1 MDTHS
6 QEPVIRGYDPDSM
19 QVQEIQLAAPSA
31 ANFSPQYEGVLRE
44 MRRHRT
50 GVRTPPM
57 AGATLTTTSDA
68 AGSISSLSGGGPSK
82 NIGAPRYSPRMH
94 ADEYVVIIK
103 PRETCNLTQY
113 RGTGSIGNAIR
124 AAITQRSDNAEADP
138 NLAHKYSLHP
148 IWEQNLVVVGTKEE
162 RVLPILLGLDKLRLT
177 DRTINVQAY
186 LKATDNMGK
195 GVIRLAN
202 TFTTDYIL
210 ENTTSPHNQII
221 GARRLGSTNVVALT
235 FEHSNLPRCVF
246 FLNEA
251 TLVQKYRKTNAICAT
266 CGKPGHRTDVCPAPV
281 PENERCALCGKTGV
295 DASQPHE
302 CHPRCVLCGGP
313 HVAGSRD
320 CPRRYRQP
328 APSKSANPPASQTRG
343 RSRTPTRHH
352 NGQRDIT
359 SVAGKETRERSTSR
373 SRSENRV
380 GSPSRSRSRSKGRR
394 SRSQS
399 KGRRSRSRSSGR
411 RPAQQHTRQGQTTS
425 TPPVLKLTGPQVSWA
440 SVVASPRTQNSS
452 RNTESLIIAQL
463 QSTIEQQNRTLAQLQ
478 QLVAQQQQEISR
490 LRQEIQGNKCP
501 QTTPTAATSADCE
514 MSPASSETPEPD
526 THITQRRNS
535 LTTPTQA
542 SIVDLVDNALEQ
554 KLSAFTATITQTIEQ
569 SIMKHVSA
577 LEERNARNL
586 HELAMPYITQMQS
599 IIAKHNRQVTQLS
612 EGKHCKGVKLLSGR
626 RDMPAAA
633 LSINP
638 DSDDASTTPHDG

>member
-19 QVQEIQLAAPSA
+19 QVQEIQLAAPSS
-31 ANFSPQYEGVLRE
+31 ANFSPHYEGVLRE

-50 GVRTPPM
+50 GVRTPPT

-68 AGSISSLSGGGPSK
+68 AGTISSLSDGGPSK
-82 NIGAPRYSPRMH
+82 NIGAPRYSPRMD
-94 ADEYVVIIK
+94 ADEYVVI
-103 PRETCNLTQY
+103 
-113 RGTGSIGNAIR
+113 
-124 AAITQRSDNAEADP
+124 
-138 NLAHKYSLHP
+138 
-148 IWEQNLVVVGTKEE
+148 VGTKEE

-221 GARRLGSTNVVALT
+221 RARRLGSTKVVALT

-251 TLVQKYRKTNAICAT
+251 TLVQKYRKLNAICAT

-313 HVAGSRD
+313 HVAGSRE

-328 APSKSANPPASQTRG
+328 APSKSANPPAGQTRG

-373 SRSENRV
+373 SRSGNRV

-452 RNTESLIIAQL
+452 RNTESPIIAQL

-478 QLVAQQQQEISR
+478 QLVAQQQQEISC

-526 THITQRRNS
+526 THITHRRNS

-542 SIVDLVDNALEQ
+542 SIVDLVDKALEQ

-577 LEERNARNL
+577 LEERNAKTL

-599 IIAKHNRQVTQLS
+599 IIAKHNRQVTQLN

>member
-19 QVQEIQLAAPSA
+19 QVQEIQLAAPSS
-31 ANFSPQYEGVLRE
+31 ANFSPHYEGVLRE
-44 MRRHRT
+44 MRRHCT
-50 GVRTPPM
+50 GVRTPPT
-57 AGATLTTTSDA
+57 AGGDA
-68 AGSISSLSGGGPSK
+68 HNDKRCCRTISSLSGGGPSK
-82 NIGAPRYSPRMH
+82 NIGAPRYSPRMD

-124 AAITQRSDNAEADP
+124 AAISQRSDNAEAEP

-148 IWEQNLVVVGTKEE
+148 IWEQNLVVVATKEE

-328 APSKSANPPASQTRG
+328 APSKSANPPAGQTRG

-359 SVAGKETRERSTSR
+359 SVAGKETRE
-373 SRSENRV
+373 
-380 GSPSRSRSRSKGRR
+380 RSRSRSKGRR

-425 TPPVLKLTGPQVSWA
+425 TPPVLKLTG
-440 SVVASPRTQNSS
+440 
-452 RNTESLIIAQL
+452 L
-463 QSTIEQQNRTLAQLQ
+463 
-478 QLVAQQQQEISR
+478 
-490 LRQEIQGNKCP
+490 
-501 QTTPTAATSADCE
+501 
-514 MSPASSETPEPD
+514 
-526 THITQRRNS
+526 
-535 LTTPTQA
+535 
-542 SIVDLVDNALEQ
+542 
-554 KLSAFTATITQTIEQ
+554 
-569 SIMKHVSA
+569 
-577 LEERNARNL
+577 
-586 HELAMPYITQMQS
+586 QMQS
-599 IIAKHNRQVTQLS
+599 IIAKHNRQVTQLN

>member
-19 QVQEIQLAAPSA
+19 QVQEIQLAAPSS
-31 ANFSPQYEGVLRE
+31 ANFSPHYEGVLRE

-50 GVRTPPM
+50 GVRTPPT

-68 AGSISSLSGGGPSK
+68 AGTISSLSGGGPSK
-82 NIGAPRYSPRMH
+82 NIGAPRYSPRMD

-124 AAITQRSDNAEADP
+124 AAISQRSDNAEADP
-138 NLAHKYSLHP
+138 NLPHKYSLHP

-328 APSKSANPPASQTRG
+328 APSKSANPPAGQTRG

-373 SRSENRV
+373 SRSGNRV

-452 RNTESLIIAQL
+452 RNTESPIIAQL

-490 LRQEIQGNKCP
+490 LRQEIQRNKCP

-542 SIVDLVDNALEQ
+542 SIVDLVDKALEQ

-569 SIMKHVSA
+569 STMKHVSA
-577 LEERNARNL
+577 LEERNAKKL

-599 IIAKHNRQVTQLS
+599 IIAKHNRQVTQLN

>member
-1 MDTHS
+1 MFLPVGNPNWGPAYALRSKCQVRRSYSPKMFKSCHVVFKSCHGGPIFWTFICEKPWRARGTLLGLRPSSEYGRAITTQTMDTHS

-19 QVQEIQLAAPSA
+19 QVQEIQLAAPSS
-31 ANFSPQYEGVLRE
+31 ANLSPHYEEVLRE

-50 GVRTPPM
+50 GVRTPPT
-57 AGATLTTTSDA
+57 AGAALTTTSDA
-68 AGSISSLSGGGPSK
+68 AGTISSLSGGGPSK
-82 NIGAPRYSPRMH
+82 NIGAPRYSPRMD

-113 RGTGSIGNAIR
+113 GGTGSIGNAIR
-124 AAITQRSDNAEADP
+124 AAVSQRSDNAEADP

-251 TLVQKYRKTNAICAT
+251 TLVQKYRKTKAICAT

-302 CHPRCVLCGGP
+302 CHPRRVLCGGP

-328 APSKSANPPASQTRG
+328 APSKSANPSAGQTRG
-343 RSRTPTRHH
+343 RSGTPTRHH
-352 NGQRDIT
+352 NRQRDIS
-359 SVAGKETRERSTSR
+359 SVAGRETRERSTSR
-373 SRSENRV
+373 SRSGNRL
-380 GSPSRSRSRSKGRR
+380 S
-394 SRSQS
+394 
-399 KGRRSRSRSSGR
+399 
-411 RPAQQHTRQGQTTS
+411 S
-425 TPPVLKLTGPQVSWA
+425 TPGRA
-440 SVVASPRTQNSS
+440 RRHPRHGSSSLRDLRRRIAISQEVKSATSHTQYCN
-452 RNTESLIIAQL
+452 
-463 QSTIEQQNRTLAQLQ
+463 
-478 QLVAQQQQEISR
+478 R
-490 LRQEIQGNKCP
+490 LRPIVKRVSGNSCCGYQGTREFGGNEMPPPENFYTGAPPIPP
-501 QTTPTAATSADCE
+501 Q
-514 MSPASSETPEPD
+514 
-526 THITQRRNS
+526 HNFS
-535 LTTPTQA
+535 LTRT
-542 SIVDLVDNALEQ
+542 I
-554 KLSAFTATITQTIEQ
+554 LSPFFHILRSYNT
-569 SIMKHVSA
+569 
-577 LEERNARNL
+577 
-586 HELAMPYITQMQS
+586 
-599 IIAKHNRQVTQLS
+599 
-612 EGKHCKGVKLLSGR
+612 SG
-626 RDMPAAA
+626 
-633 LSINP
+633 
-638 DSDDASTTPHDG
+638 

>member
-19 QVQEIQLAAPSA
+19 QVQEIQLAAPSS
-31 ANFSPQYEGVLRE
+31 ANFSPHYEGVLRE

-50 GVRTPPM
+50 GVRTPPT

-68 AGSISSLSGGGPSK
+68 AGTISSLSGGGPSK
-82 NIGAPRYSPRMH
+82 NIGAPRYSPRMD

-124 AAITQRSDNAEADP
+124 AAISQRSDNAEADP

-210 ENTTSPHNQII
+210 DENTTSPHNQII

-266 CGKPGHRTDVCPAPV
+266 YGKPGHRTDVCPAPV

-302 CHPRCVLCGGP
+302 CHRDVCSVAARTLPALATARADIANQPPPSPQTHRPAKHADEAGP
-313 HVAGSRD
+313 DS
-320 CPRRYRQP
+320 
-328 APSKSANPPASQTRG
+328 PPQRTERHHQRG
-343 RSRTPTRHH
+343 RQRNPREIDFPVPLRESGGLPIQITVTVQGTPVTVTVQ
-352 NGQRDIT
+352 G
-359 SVAGKETRERSTSR
+359 G
-373 SRSENRV
+373 
-380 GSPSRSRSRSKGRR
+380 
-394 SRSQS
+394 
-399 KGRRSRSRSSGR
+399 RSRSRSSGR
-411 RPAQQHTRQGQTTS
+411 RPAQQHTRQGQTTA

-440 SVVASPRTQNSS
+440 TVVASPRTQNSS
-452 RNTESLIIAQL
+452 RNTESPIIAQL
-463 QSTIEQQNRTLAQLQ
+463 QSTIEQQNRTLTQLQ
-478 QLVAQQQQEISR
+478 QLVAQQQQVISR

-542 SIVDLVDNALEQ
+542 SIVDLVDKALEQ
-554 KLSAFTATITQTIEQ
+554 KLSAFTETITQTIEQ

-577 LEERNARNL
+577 LEERNAKKL

-599 IIAKHNRQVTQLS
+599 IIAKHNMQVTQLN

>member
-19 QVQEIQLAAPSA
+19 QVQEIQLAAPSS
-31 ANFSPQYEGVLRE
+31 ANFSPHYEGVLRE

-50 GVRTPPM
+50 GVRTPPT

-68 AGSISSLSGGGPSK
+68 AGTISSLSGGGPSK
-82 NIGAPRYSPRMH
+82 NIGAPRYSPRMD
-94 ADEYVVIIK
+94 ADEYVIIIK

-124 AAITQRSDNAEADP
+124 AAISQRSDNAEADP

-328 APSKSANPPASQTRG
+328 APSKSANPPAGQTRG

-373 SRSENRV
+373 SRSGNRV

-394 SRSQS
+394 SLSQS

-425 TPPVLKLTGPQVSWA
+425 TPPVLKLTGPQSH
-440 SVVASPRTQNSS
+440 NSS
-452 RNTESLIIAQL
+452 RKFPAFDRKYKEISVPRQPLRQL
-463 QSTIEQQNRTLAQLQ
+463 LQ
-478 QLVAQQQQEISR
+478 QTAR
-490 LRQEIQGNKCP
+490 CP
-501 QTTPTAATSADCE
+501 QHLPRLQNQTLISPNAVTP
-514 MSPASSETPEPD
+514 
-526 THITQRRNS
+526 

-542 SIVDLVDNALEQ
+542 SIVDLVDKALEQ

-569 SIMKHVSA
+569 SIMKHGSTGDLVQAIAKLRHQLKPMTNTFASVSA
-577 LEERNARNL
+577 
-586 HELAMPYITQMQS
+586 
-599 IIAKHNRQVTQLS
+599 
-612 EGKHCKGVKLLSGR
+612 
-626 RDMPAAA
+626 
-633 LSINP
+633 
-638 DSDDASTTPHDG
+638 

>member
-19 QVQEIQLAAPSA
+19 QVQEIQLAAPSS
-31 ANFSPQYEGVLRE
+31 ANFPPHYEGVLRE

-57 AGATLTTTSDA
+57 AGATLTTTSGA
-68 AGSISSLSGGGPSK
+68 AGTISYLSGGGTSK
-82 NIGAPRYSPRMH
+82 NIGAPCYSPRMY

-113 RGTGSIGNAIR
+113 RGTGSIGNAVW
-124 AAITQRSDNAEADP
+124 AAISQRSDNAEADR
-138 NLAHKYSLHP
+138 NIAHKYSLHP

-162 RVLPILLGLDKLRLT
+162 CMLPILLGLDKLRLT

-195 GVIRLAN
+195 GVIRQAN

-221 GARRLGSTNVVALT
+221 GARRLGSTNVVAPT

-266 CGKPGHRTDVCPAPV
+266 CGKPGHCTDVCPAPV

-313 HVAGSRD
+313 HVSGSRD

-328 APSKSANPPASQTRG
+328 APSKPANPPAGQTRG

-373 SRSENRV
+373 SRSGNRA
-380 GSPSRSRSRSKGRR
+380 GSPS
-394 SRSQS
+394 
-399 KGRRSRSRSSGR
+399 
-411 RPAQQHTRQGQTTS
+411 
-425 TPPVLKLTGPQVSWA
+425 
-440 SVVASPRTQNSS
+440 
-452 RNTESLIIAQL
+452 
-463 QSTIEQQNRTLAQLQ
+463 
-478 QLVAQQQQEISR
+478 
-490 LRQEIQGNKCP
+490 
-501 QTTPTAATSADCE
+501 
-514 MSPASSETPEPD
+514 
-526 THITQRRNS
+526 
-535 LTTPTQA
+535 
-542 SIVDLVDNALEQ
+542 
-554 KLSAFTATITQTIEQ
+554 
-569 SIMKHVSA
+569 
-577 LEERNARNL
+577 
-586 HELAMPYITQMQS
+586 
-599 IIAKHNRQVTQLS
+599 
-612 EGKHCKGVKLLSGR
+612 
-626 RDMPAAA
+626 
-633 LSINP
+633 
-638 DSDDASTTPHDG
+638 